1 MRNNQERIEK
11 GEIEMTKRNTAGDFG
26 SPKWKE
32 DFLTEE
38 SLDSIIDSTDIEDYE
53 FHRIEKSY
61 TVDDDRVGAIVQI
74 KKGGRTKRV
83 IIDFQRG
90 KSTWEQLMD
99 ITFNIGNGSDSIIAV
114 HGDGRNVEDE
124 NNDADEF
131 LVPPECFVNVLLAY
145 KVEAY
150 LVRAERQ
157 SCCQDYVTYE
167 YSCNPK
173 KSSETFSG
181 KLPSKKQFE
190 KAEFWNLHW
199 ESNLQ
204 RGCERLYN
212 LSDWFTGGRTGYT
225 VNGLELV
232 PKWSDRGFFLL
243 GIPDSTNGVELLE
256 WLWKNK
262 RQEFRNEYEEC
273 KIKMYKKNGRPS
285 KLSIQLSDMPFKEV
299 LLSDFRGR
307 TYYGDYAFSQECFL
321 GETIENLLDD
331 MPVVT
336 WQ

>member
-1 MRNNQERIEK
+1 MSENYKSIE
-11 GEIEMTKRNTAGDFG
+11 FG
-26 SPKWKE
+26 SGKWKKE
-32 DFLTEE
+32 FYREKSLT
-38 SLDSIIDSTDIEDYE
+38 SIIDSTDIKGYE
-53 FHRIEKSY
+53 FHRIEKKY
-61 TVDDDRVGAIVQI
+61 TVDDNRVGAIVQI
-74 KKGGRTKRV
+74 ELSGRKKRV

-90 KSTWEQLMD
+90 ESTWEQLMD
-99 ITFNIGNGSDSIIAV
+99 ITFNIGNGSDSLIAV
-114 HGDGRNVEDE
+114 HGDSRNIENE

-131 LVPPECFVNVLLAY
+131 LLPPECFVNVLLAY

-157 SCCQDYVTYE
+157 SSCQEYITYE

-181 KLPSKKQFE
+181 KLPSKRQFE

-204 RGCERLYN
+204 CGCERLYN
-212 LSDWFTGGRTGYT
+212 SSDWFNGGRTGYT

-232 PKWSDRGFFLL
+232 PKWSDRGFFLM
-243 GIPDSTNGVELLE
+243 GIPESNNGVELLE

-262 RQEFRNEYEEC
+262 RQEFRNEYDEC

-307 TYYGDYAFSQECFL
+307 EYYGDYAFVQECFL
-321 GETIENLLDD
+321 GELIENLVDGK
-331 MPVVT
+331 PIVK
-336 WQ
+336 WR